1 MFVNQNCFTPR
12 DNLQIQ
18 VVEKNVLSIYSVE
31 YTVITVSMS
40 MIYSVE

>member
-18 VVEKNVLSIYSVE
+18 VVAKKVLSIYSVE
-31 YTVITVSMS
+31 YIVITVSML
-40 MIYSVE
+40 MIYSVG